1 MTQTSPHMT
10 TRRPSQRPA
19 PTASPAAA
27 VRTSLRQAGYAFLL
41 GTSATVLVWNCLQ
54 ARSLLASA
62 TCMGRPSC
70 LPGLVAHDVS
80 KRHIGLVRSFW
91 SPLWKG
97 IACLWPHTETY
108 PAGQGIR
115 NAIMAHTNQ
124 TLPDPPPQP
133 RIVAYGDV
141 ALTQQATLLDSLD
154 DLFPGLGIYSQVPMP
169 MEEYGQG

>member
-1 MTQTSPHMT
+1 MTQISPHMT

-27 VRTSLRQAGYAFLL
+27 ARTSLRQAGYILSSEILL
-41 GTSATVLVWNCLQ
+41 VRSARSCLQ
-54 ARSLLASA
+54 ALSLPPSTCYLHGRDLARRVLKCIIISEA
-62 TCMGRPSC
+62 IGSVE
-70 LPGLVAHDVS
+70 LPEL
-80 KRHIGLVRSFW
+80 
-91 SPLWKG
+91 
-97 IACLWPHTETY
+97 Y
-108 PAGQGIR
+108 PARLCLHVALRRGDPAAQGIR

-133 RIVAYGDV
+133 LIVAYGDV
-141 ALTQQATLLDSLD
+141 ALTQQATLLDSLG